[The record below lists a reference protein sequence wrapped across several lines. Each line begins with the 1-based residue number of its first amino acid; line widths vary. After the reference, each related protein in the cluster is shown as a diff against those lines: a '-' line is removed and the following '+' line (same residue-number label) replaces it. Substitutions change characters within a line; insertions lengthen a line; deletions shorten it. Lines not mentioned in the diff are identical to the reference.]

1 MRFTAPDDGLP
12 CTDDWVGCF
21 ESMLFGGVDLQREP
35 LDVSMQPETGL
46 GFLKKRLTQK
56 VTNPIFS
63 K

>member
-1 MRFTAPDDGLP
+1 
-12 CTDDWVGCF
+12 
-21 ESMLFGGVDLQREP
+21 MLFGGVDLQREP